1 LVRRAR
7 RDFSVDI
14 EVLDGTVIGI
24 AAKEVSSRGW
34 VGGSGKLLTV
44 TGNVLDEYLDALPDL
59 RRG

>member
-1 LVRRAR
+1 M
-7 RDFSVDI
+7 DI

-34 VGGSGKLLTV
+34 VGGSGKLLTM